1 MAVALGQV
9 LGSRGARRQVPA
21 HPQGGHPRPCPGD
34 RAVLRLPGPM
44 RRIDGQVLQLRAR
57 YQPKRIQNT
66 SRKGPN
72 SMAEIEAEEPDTGS
86 RRLRKPTGLGPKG
99 SKFWGQIADEYAL
112 EDTPEVA
119 LILEQACRTLD
130 IVERLQRI
138 VDEAPSLQVNGSR
151 GQPAPLPELTELR
164 QYRAQLAA
172 LIKQLNLE
180 DDEPEVIDRDMPM
193 TRSESG
199 RAAAAARWGRQRG
212 A

>member
-1 MAVALGQV
+1 
-9 LGSRGARRQVPA
+9 
-21 HPQGGHPRPCPGD
+21 
-34 RAVLRLPGPM
+34 
-44 RRIDGQVLQLRAR
+44 
-57 YQPKRIQNT
+57 
-66 SRKGPN
+66 
-72 SMAEIEAEEPDTGS
+72 MAEIDAEEPESGS

-151 GQPAPLPELTELR
+151 GQPAPLPELTEPPPPQRFITKPFLPAGCACVI
-164 QYRAQLAA
+164 QAA
-172 LIKQLNLE
+172 
-180 DDEPEVIDRDMPM
+180 
-193 TRSESG
+193 G
-199 RAAAAARWGRQRG
+199 G

>member
-1 MAVALGQV
+1 
-9 LGSRGARRQVPA
+9 
-21 HPQGGHPRPCPGD
+21 
-34 RAVLRLPGPM
+34 
-44 RRIDGQVLQLRAR
+44 
-57 YQPKRIQNT
+57 
-66 SRKGPN
+66 
-72 SMAEIEAEEPDTGS
+72 MAEIDAEEPESGS

-138 VDEAPSLQVNGSR
+138 VDDAPSLQVTGSR

-172 LIKQLNLE
+172 LVKQLNLE
-180 DDEPEVIDRDMPM
+180 DEPAEDIDRDTPM

-199 RAAAAARWGRQRG
+199 RTAAAARWGRQRG